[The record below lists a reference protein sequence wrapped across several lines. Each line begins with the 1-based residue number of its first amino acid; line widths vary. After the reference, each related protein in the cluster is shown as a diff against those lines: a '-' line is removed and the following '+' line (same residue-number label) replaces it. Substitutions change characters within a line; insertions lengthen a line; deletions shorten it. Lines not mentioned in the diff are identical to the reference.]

1 MTGLQ
6 DHFDVK
12 ITIQKTPP
20 GGCIRI
26 EGRKADTAQ
35 AQIEIVNIFRQV
47 EQDAKDKELA
57 SVMAKQV

>member
-6 DHFDVK
+6 GRFDVK

-20 GGCIRI
+20 GVCIQI
-26 EGRKADTAQ
+26 EGRKPDTAQ
-35 AQIEIVNIFRQV
+35 AQTEIVNIFRQV
-47 EQDAKDKELA
+47 EQDAKNKELA

>member
-20 GGCIRI
+20 DVCIRI

-35 AQIEIVNIFRQV
+35 AQTEIVNIFRQV